1 MACSQQDFP
10 WISAK
15 IRRFP
20 AHLSLGVLSGVLGIL
35 VSTTSL
41 AAEKIT
47 FSLGAAGRSLQVSSL
62 ENFATDGSISR
73 DLNLLLNVVG
83 ADQQEQF
90 REALSRPFDVDPKA
104 LSQVANSRMGSQIF
118 DLIGEVITSPSG
130 LNGGISLR
138 SAITIAAWQEGGFT
152 LLDIL
157 RQYPTDIRIDVGK
170 VLKAVKSA
178 KTVTDTSLAMLKE
191 VEQLAEAETPQN
203 PVDFSQVADLRSA
216 GEHGVQTVTWNLT
229 DPQRDR
235 SFYVNVYWPQAPL
248 VENTPVLVLSHGFNS
263 NPEDFQ
269 DGAEY
274 FASHGYVVVVP
285 QHRGSDGHHTQR
297 FLRGLE
303 KEAFEVTEFID
314 RPLDVSYVLDELEG
328 QNADLFNNQLNLNQV
343 GVFGHSFGGYTALAL
358 AGATIDFENL
368 HTFCKAQNYFNISAI
383 VQCQALNLPEQDYAL
398 KDDRVAAIV
407 ILNPVNSLIYGTE
420 GLGKVKVP
428 VMVGAGSHDPA
439 TPFVYEQLRS
449 FPWIGDQSQP
459 IDKYLV
465 LLEGQTHID
474 ISRLDGGITAAIN
487 GLNLVTLPEENVVS
501 EYGYPL
507 GFAFFNTYL
516 RSQKDYNIY
525 LQSTYAQYLSQGKDF
540 PAFLLTSQSES
551 QLIEALKE
559 YNLW

>member
-1 MACSQQDFP
+1 
-10 WISAK
+10 
-15 IRRFP
+15 
-20 AHLSLGVLSGVLGIL
+20 
-35 VSTTSL
+35 VSTAGF

-47 FSLGAAGRSLQVSSL
+47 FSLGAAGRSLQVSSI
-62 ENFATDGSISR
+62 ENFAADGSISR
-73 DLNLLLNVVG
+73 DLNFLLNVVG

-130 LNGGISLR
+130 LNGGTSLR

-157 RQYPTDIRIDVGK
+157 RRYPTDIRIDVGK

-203 PVDFSQVADLRSA
+203 PVDFNQVADLRTV
-216 GEHGVQTVTWNLT
+216 GEQGVQTVTWNLT

-235 SFYVNVYWPQAPL
+235 SFYVNVYWPQTPL
-248 VENTPVLVLSHGFNS
+248 IENTPVLVLSHGFNS

-303 KEAFEVTEFID
+303 KEAFEVNEFID
-314 RPLDVSYVLDELEG
+314 RPLDVSYVLDELER
-328 QNADLFNNQLNLNQV
+328 QNAELFNNQLNLSQV

-368 HTFCKAQNYFNISAI
+368 QTFCKAQNYFNISAI
-383 VQCQALNLPEQDYAL
+383 VQCQALNLPEQDYEF

-420 GLGKVKVP
+420 GLAKVNVP

-465 LLEGQTHID
+465 VLEGQTHID

-487 GLNLVTLPEENVVS
+487 SLNLVTLPEEDVVI

-516 RSQKDYNIY
+516 RNQKDYDIY
-525 LQSTYAQYLSQGKDF
+525 LQSAYAQYLSEGKDF
-540 PAFLLTSQSES
+540 PALLLTSQSEP
-551 QLIEALKE
+551 QLIEALKR